1 MEANNQDQD
10 QDLDVVKVSPQLSE
24 ENTQEN
30 SIKKEESP
38 MNMVSF
44 IKRIGGWK
52 SARFYA
58 DTVPKGVSLMRHLL
72 AFLLPFMAR

>member
-10 QDLDVVKVSPQLSE
+10 QDLDVVKVSE

-38 MNMVSF
+38 MNMVS
-44 IKRIGGWK
+44 
-52 SARFYA
+52 
-58 DTVPKGVSLMRHLL
+58 L
-72 AFLLPFMAR
+72 

>member
-44 IKRIGGWK
+44 YKEDRGLKISPFLCRHRSQGSFFNEALIGIFIALYG
-52 SARFYA
+52 
-58 DTVPKGVSLMRHLL
+58 
-72 AFLLPFMAR
+72 

>member
-30 SIKKEESP
+30 SIKKEEAP
-38 MNMVSF
+38 MNMVS
-44 IKRIGGWK
+44 
-52 SARFYA
+52 
-58 DTVPKGVSLMRHLL
+58 L
-72 AFLLPFMAR
+72 

>member
-10 QDLDVVKVSPQLSE
+10 QDLDVVKVSE

-44 IKRIGGWK
+44 YKEDRGLKISPFLCRHRSQGSFFNEALIGIFIALYG
-52 SARFYA
+52 
-58 DTVPKGVSLMRHLL
+58 
-72 AFLLPFMAR
+72 